1 MLLYP
6 RLGRASLFRR
16 ACGAALLVVALGGC
30 SVFDESLLAERSAV
44 EVQAGNAAPSDASG
58 GAMGDGRVP
67 GDVTVRDAGAGAGSA
82 GSAGATSDA
91 GSKRD
96 AGAMNDGGVRDAQAA
111 KPDAM
116 SGAGQAPMDSGTM
129 RDAEAPLDSGGED
142 SGPPVCMPSA
152 VTDYCAQL
160 PELDADPVIDG
171 VLDCGPVLRVLTPRG
186 WNGARAIPTGHETKV
201 AAAVTDDGVYFYAEV
216 RGQTPAPHPAG
227 SQIQCG
233 DAFEVYVDADGAL
246 DADGRYSS
254 PGTVQVIVAAPAP
267 SAPGTIE
274 ASRFSEGNNQGA
286 WSGGRVKTAL
296 LTNGYAVE
304 GHLNAEDLGLSSWTV
319 GSKVGIDFAVDVSAA
334 GSDLRC
340 GAQLGQYFMRVNA
353 SGSGDC
359 DGYPWCDARA
369 FCSAAVVR

>member
-1 MLLYP
+1 MSSYP

-16 ACGAALLVVALGGC
+16 ASGAALLVVALGGC
-30 SVFDESLLAERSAV
+30 SVFDESLLAERSTV
-44 EVQAGNAAPSDASG
+44 EVQAGNAAPRDASG
-58 GAMGDGRVP
+58 GTTGDGRVP
-67 GDVTVRDAGAGAGSA
+67 GDVMVRDAGETAGSA
-82 GSAGATSDA
+82 GSTGAARDGGT
-91 GSKRD
+91 KRD
-96 AGAMNDGGVRDAQAA
+96 AGALSDGGVRDAQAA
-111 KPDAM
+111 KPDAAAD
-116 SGAGQAPMDSGTM
+116 AGQAAMDSGSLP
-129 RDAEAPLDSGGED
+129 DAETQPDASSED
-142 SGPPVCMPSA
+142 SGPPVCMASA

-160 PELDADPVIDG
+160 PALDADPVIDG
-171 VLDCGPVLRVLTPRG
+171 VLDCGPALRALTPRG

-216 RGQTPAPHPAG
+216 RGQSPAPHPAG

-233 DAFEVYVDADGAL
+233 DAFEVYVDADGVL
-246 DADGRYSS
+246 DADGRYGSS
-254 PGTVQVIVAAPAP
+254 GTSQLIVAAPAP

-274 ASRFSEGNNQGA
+274 AARFIEGNNQGA
-286 WSGGRVKTAL
+286 WSGGRVKTVS

-304 GHLNAEDLGLSSWTV
+304 GYLNAEDLGLAGWTV
-319 GSKVGIDFAVDVSAA
+319 GSKVGIDFAVDVSAS

-340 GAQLGQYFMRVNA
+340 GAQLGQYFMRVNT